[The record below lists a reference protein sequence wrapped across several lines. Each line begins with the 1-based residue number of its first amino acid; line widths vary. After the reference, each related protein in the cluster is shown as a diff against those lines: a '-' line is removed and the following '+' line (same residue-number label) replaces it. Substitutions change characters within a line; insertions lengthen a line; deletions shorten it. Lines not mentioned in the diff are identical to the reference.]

1 MFCYLLEKCLLR
13 VQILTLDKGLK
24 NIFHTIMWETQ
35 VYLLKSPTEYNAVC
49 ASCDISLSC
58 F

>member
-1 MFCYLLEKCLLR
+1 MNLLR
-13 VQILTLDKGLK
+13 AQILTLDKRLRN
-24 NIFHTIMWETQ
+24 NIFHTIIWEPQ
-35 VYLLKSPTEYNAVC
+35 AYMLKNPTEYNAVC